1 MIKWLKTIDGADHAS
16 AYHHVGPLAI
26 VLKKSCCCLAVSL
39 VERVLHLLL
48 EKAYREERVV
58 EKESLVAAS

>member
-39 VERVLHLLL
+39 VERVLHSLL
-48 EKAYREERVV
+48 EKAYREEGKSGR
-58 EKESLVAAS
+58 ESLVAS